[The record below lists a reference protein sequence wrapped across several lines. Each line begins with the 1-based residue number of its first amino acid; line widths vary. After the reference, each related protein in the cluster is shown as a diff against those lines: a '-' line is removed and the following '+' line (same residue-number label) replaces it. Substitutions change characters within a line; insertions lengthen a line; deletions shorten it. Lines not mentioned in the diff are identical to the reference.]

1 MDNSNYLNS
10 IHRKIRFKKIRDA
23 AVGSVGAIALCLLV
37 FFSTSRIEEDLLFE
51 NMYDTIS
58 YYEWE
63 VIDEPSVGD
72 IYEYLIEYT
81 CIEDYDEILND
92 ELIEL
97 ISEINLGG

>member
-1 MDNSNYLNS
+1 MDNNDYLDK

-23 AVGSVGAIALCLLV
+23 AVGSIGAMALCMVV
-37 FFSTSRIEEDLLFE
+37 FFSTARIEEDFLFE
-51 NMYDTIS
+51 DMYNTIS

-63 VIDEPSVGD
+63 VIDEPSTD
-72 IYEYLIEYT
+72 EIYEYLIEYT

-97 ISEINLGG
+97 INEINLGG